1 MSGINET
8 ATVTL
13 NVNGAQAKQMMSEL
27 DTKIKATEQ
36 TIEELKNKIKDPKA
50 LENAQNQLNDYNTR
64 LWAVMDNAARTKT
77 AINEMKAS
85 GASPEEL
92 EAAKSQLKKYSTEI
106 GHLKRAVK
114 DAKTELDKFEPKT
127 LEKARK
133 ELSSYKK
140 QLEGIKSATEGVT
153 QALGSLDTAT
163 PRQLEKALRT
173 LNKQLKG
180 LTPGT
185 EVWNSHVEQIQSLK
199 ARLAELKD
207 EIDGQQSAWSR
218 FQDWALGAWP
228 AIDLLQQWGGNA
240 FDIMRGAVDAY
251 ADMDQ
256 EMANVR
262 KFTGMTAEAVD
273 DLNVEFKKI
282 DTRTSR
288 ENLNKLAQE
297 AGRLGKTSKDDILGF
312 VKAADKIN
320 VALDDLGSDA
330 TLKLSKLTGVFG
342 DESRYGTEQS
352 LLKVGSVINE
362 LSQNCS
368 ASAPYLADFASR
380 MGGVGAQ
387 ANMTIPQIMAFG
399 AVLDS
404 NGQQV
409 EASSTALSQV
419 IVRMMQEPAK
429 YAKVAGLDVKKF
441 TQMLKTDVN

>member
-163 PRQLEKALRT
+163 PRQLEKEIGRA
-173 LNKQLKG
+173 
-180 LTPGT
+180 
-185 EVWNSHVEQIQSLK
+185 HV
-199 ARLAELKD
+199 
-207 EIDGQQSAWSR
+207 
-218 FQDWALGAWP
+218 
-228 AIDLLQQWGGNA
+228 
-240 FDIMRGAVDAY
+240 
-251 ADMDQ
+251 
-256 EMANVR
+256 
-262 KFTGMTAEAVD
+262 
-273 DLNVEFKKI
+273 
-282 DTRTSR
+282 
-288 ENLNKLAQE
+288 
-297 AGRLGKTSKDDILGF
+297 
-312 VKAADKIN
+312 
-320 VALDDLGSDA
+320 
-330 TLKLSKLTGVFG
+330 
-342 DESRYGTEQS
+342 
-352 LLKVGSVINE
+352 
-362 LSQNCS
+362 
-368 ASAPYLADFASR
+368 
-380 MGGVGAQ
+380 
-387 ANMTIPQIMAFG
+387 
-399 AVLDS
+399 
-404 NGQQV
+404 
-409 EASSTALSQV
+409 
-419 IVRMMQEPAK
+419 
-429 YAKVAGLDVKKF
+429 
-441 TQMLKTDVN
+441 